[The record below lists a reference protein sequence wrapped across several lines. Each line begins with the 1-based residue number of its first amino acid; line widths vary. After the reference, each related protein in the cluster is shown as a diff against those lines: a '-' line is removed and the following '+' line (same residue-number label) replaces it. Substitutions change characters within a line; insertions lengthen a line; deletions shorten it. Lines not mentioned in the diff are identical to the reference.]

1 MKAILYPHDGHLAVT
16 SGVADY
22 AAEQTALLLTPEGVP
37 YLIVDASEV
46 PADQMYFNAWTSDFS
61 QPDGVGVSRAEYER
75 LYPPSPVVIPP
86 ASTFVTEGE

>member
-1 MKAILYPHDGHLAVT
+1 MKAIIYPHQDHLAVT
-16 SGVADY
+16 FGIEDSDAVRI
-22 AAEQTALLLTPEGVP
+22 ALLVTPVGVP
-37 YLIVDASEV
+37 YRIIDESEL
-46 PADQMYFNAWTSDFS
+46 PLDQTYFNAWTADFS